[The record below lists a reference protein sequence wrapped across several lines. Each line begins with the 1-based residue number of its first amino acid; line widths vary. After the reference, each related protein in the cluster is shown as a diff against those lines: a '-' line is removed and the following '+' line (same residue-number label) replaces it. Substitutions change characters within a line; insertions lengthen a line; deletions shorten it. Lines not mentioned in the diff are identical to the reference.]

1 MALHQDPPILPT
13 EYQRS
18 LEENESSRSKLTI
31 DTVRYWSD
39 YNRIFYHPRSIIQ
52 LGERDF
58 GSSLSPLERYDS
70 GEELFRNVDRDDD
83 LLDRDM
89 RPMLEEC
96 DHVQAIQ
103 LLTAQTGAW
112 AGFGATYTERLRDE
126 FGKLGLWVWG
136 IADTQGKLQ
145 RRRQLSESM
154 DEARMLGE
162 ISANASMYV
171 PLSVPPAGLPPY
183 VQLNRESRW
192 HTSALLSAA
201 FESITLPARQRSAGS
216 GQTGFDQ
223 LEARL
228 NTNGH
233 QCLAQLQASVS
244 IADSSAQQEPDQ
256 STDLDLDLSTNL
268 RDPSSVKS
276 SRSENT
282 VFGSIE
288 CFRGRSYVSSDTVL
302 EANQGMAMQ
311 VHSLS
316 GSEKMTR

>member
-1 MALHQDPPILPT
+1 MT
-13 EYQRS
+13 V
-18 LEENESSRSKLTI
+18 

-39 YNRIFYHPRSIIQ
+39 YNRIFYHPRSIVQ
-52 LGERDF
+52 LSERDF
-58 GSSLSPLERYDS
+58 GSTLSPLERYES
-70 GEELFRNVDRDDD
+70 GEELFCNIDRDDD

-96 DHVQAIQ
+96 DQVQAIQ

-136 IADTQGKLQ
+136 IADTRGKLQ
-145 RRRQLSESM
+145 RSRQLSECM

-162 ISANASMYV
+162 MSANASMYV
-171 PLSVPPAGLPPY
+171 PLSVPAAGLPPY
-183 VQLNRESRW
+183 VQLNQDSRW

-216 GQTGFDQ
+216 GQTGLDL
-223 LEARL
+223 LEASL
-228 NTNGH
+228 NINGH
-233 QCLAQLQASVS
+233 QRLARLQASVS
-244 IADSSAQQEPDQ
+244 IADSSAQQQPDQ

-268 RDPSSVKS
+268 RDLSPVKS
-276 SRSENT
+276 SRSYNT
-282 VFGSIE
+282 VFGGIE
-288 CFRGRSYVSSDTVL
+288 CFRGSPYGSNDTML
-302 EANQGMAMQ
+302 EANQTMAMQ

-316 GSEKMTR
+316 GSGKMTR